1 MAVPAATLA
10 RSVTRLLTI
19 MGSGETAPTMVKMH
33 RQLLGRLGPAPVPA
47 VLLSTPFGFQM
58 NAADVAAKAVQ
69 YFRESVNAEIQVAD
83 IRSSAEADTVRN
95 ETMLA
100 RLGDARY
107 AFAGPGS
114 PTYALRQWTGT
125 VVPQL
130 LADKLALGGAVTFAS
145 AAALTLGVATVPV
158 YEIYKVGEDPHW
170 LEGLDLLAA
179 AGLRAAVIPH
189 YNNAEGGNH
198 DTRYCYLGEQRL
210 AAMERDLPEDAFV
223 LGVDEHTAV
232 VIDLEA
238 ADATVAGL
246 GVVTVRTQGRST
258 EIPAGTTV
266 AISEISDLAAGRGT
280 RRTRQGVG
288 GDSAEMEQPAPAADN
303 DTRVARSPLMDSVR
317 GHEEAFATAVSE
329 RDVESAVRAILELDD
344 ELQAW
349 SRDTLQSDELDRGR
363 AALRS
368 MVVRLGEL
376 AEVGARDPREV
387 IGPFVEAVLDMR
399 SDARAERRWH
409 DADEARDLLAQLGV
423 EVRDSPDGTEWAVT
437 GEPGSRPC

>member
-1 MAVPAATLA
+1 M
-10 RSVTRLLTI
+10 TRLLTI
-19 MGSGETAPTMVKMH
+19 MGSGETSPTMVKMH
-33 RQLLGRLGPAPVPA
+33 RQLLARLGPAPVPA

-58 NAADVAAKAVQ
+58 NATDVATKAVE

-83 IRSSAEADTVRN
+83 IRSSADVDIVRN

-100 RLGDARY
+100 RLGEARY
-107 AFAGPGS
+107 VFAGPGS
-114 PTYALRQWTGT
+114 SSYALRQWTGT

-130 LADKLALGGAVTFAS
+130 LADKLAEGGAVTFAS

-158 YEIYKVGEDPHW
+158 YEIYKVGADPHW
-170 LEGLDLLAA
+170 LEGLDLLAPT
-179 AGLRAAVIPH
+179 GLRAAVIPH

-210 AAMERDLPEDAFV
+210 AAMERELPEGTFV

-232 VIDLEA
+232 VLDLDA
-238 ADATVAGL
+238 GDATVSGL
-246 GVVTVRTQGRST
+246 GVVTVRVQGRST
-258 EIPAGTTV
+258 EIPAGTTL
-266 AISEISDLAAGRGT
+266 AISEITDLAAGRGHREVAT
-280 RRTRQGVG
+280 PVG
-288 GDSAEMEQPAPAADN
+288 QEGADAGEPTPAGGAGSRLAE
-303 DTRVARSPLMDSVR
+303 SPLLESVR
-317 GHEEAFATAVSE
+317 AQQEAFATAVAE
-329 RDVESAVRAILELDD
+329 RDVESAVRAVLDLEA

-387 IGPFVEAVLDMR
+387 IGPFVETLLGMR
-399 SDARAERRWH
+399 AEARAEQRWR
-409 DADEARDLLAQLGV
+409 DADVARDRLAQLGV
-423 EVRDSPDGTEWAVT
+423 EVRDSPNGTEWVVT
-437 GEPGSRPC
+437 GEAGR

>member
-1 MAVPAATLA
+1 MAGPAAMLA

-19 MGSGETAPTMVKMH
+19 MGSGETSPTMVKMH

-58 NAADVAAKAVQ
+58 NAADVAAKAVE

-83 IRSSAEADTVRN
+83 IRSSAEVDTVRN

-107 AFAGPGS
+107 VFAGPGS
-114 PTYALRQWTGT
+114 PSYALRQWTGT

-158 YEIYKVGEDPHW
+158 YEIYKVGADPYW

-179 AGLRAAVIPH
+179 TGLRAAVIPH

-210 AAMERDLPEDAFV
+210 AGMERQLPPAAFV

-238 ADATVAGL
+238 GDATVAGL
-246 GVVTVRTQGRST
+246 GVLTVRAQGRST

-266 AISEISDLAAGRGT
+266 TISEITDLASGRGA
-280 RRTRQGVG
+280 RRGRQKAVRDGTE
-288 GDSAEMEQPAPAADN
+288 GDRAAPAGDAES
-303 DTRVARSPLMDSVR
+303 RPAGSPLMDAVR
-317 GHEEAFATAVSE
+317 AHQEAFATAVAE
-329 RDVESAVRAILELDD
+329 RNVESAVRAILELDD

-368 MVVRLGEL
+368 MVVRLGEV
-376 AEVGARDPREV
+376 AEVGAREPREV
-387 IGPFVEAVLDMR
+387 IGPFVEAVVGMR
-399 SDARAERRWH
+399 SDARAEGRWR
-409 DADEARDLLAQLGV
+409 DADVARDRLAQLGV
-423 EVRDSPDGTEWAVT
+423 EVRDSANGTEWLMT
-437 GEPGSRPC
+437 GEPGRRPC